1 MMYTDGK
8 TFIVIVPTDRTD
20 NDVSLVFLMGRVFG
34 VCTLYIVTATAMILL
49 G

>member
-1 MMYTDGK
+1 MMCTDGK
-8 TFIVIVPTDRTD
+8 TIVVILPTDRTD

-34 VCTLYIVTATAMILL
+34 VCTLYIVTATAMIQL